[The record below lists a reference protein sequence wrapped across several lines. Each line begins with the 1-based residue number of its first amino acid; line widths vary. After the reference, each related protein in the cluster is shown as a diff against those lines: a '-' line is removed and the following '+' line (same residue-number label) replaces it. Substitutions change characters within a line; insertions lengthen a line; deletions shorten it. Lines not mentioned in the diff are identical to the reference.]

1 MYRAKPDN
9 GIDEAY
15 IRLAASHGV
24 PGMVVDMHN
33 ELLTIGPVTIYGYG
47 LMIGIGVI
55 LAMLIGD
62 KRAVKRGMNGELVYG
77 LTITAVVLG
86 FAAAKVLFI
95 ITEWSDFIKDPLSFL
110 SSEGFV
116 VYGGL
121 IGGILA
127 SLGYCKLKK
136 VNGFDYIDLMA
147 PSVAIAQGCGRIGCF
162 LAGCCYGRETAS
174 PLGVVFTHSSF
185 APNNVRLIP
194 TQLISSAGDF
204 VIAAVLIWF
213 SSKPR
218 KRFQTTILWIL
229 LYSIGRFFVEF
240 LRNDARGNVG
250 VLSTSQFIALICIPV
265 CILGFVFLVPILDK
279 GRALDTAEAE
289 PVKST
294 VTDTDKESEG
304 E

>member
-1 MYRAKPDN
+1 
-9 GIDEAY
+9 
-15 IRLAASHGV
+15 
-24 PGMVVDMHN
+24 MHN

-55 LAMLIGD
+55 LAMIIGD
-62 KRAVKRGMNGELVYG
+62 KRAVKRGMDGELVYG
-77 LTITAVVLG
+77 LTITAVILG

-95 ITEWSDFIKDPLSFL
+95 ITEWSSFIKDPLSFL
-110 SSEGFV
+110 STEGFV

-121 IGGILA
+121 MGGILA
-127 SLGYCKLKK
+127 ALGYCKLKK

-147 PSVAIAQGCGRIGCF
+147 PSVALAQGCGRIGCF
-162 LAGCCYGRETAS
+162 LAGCCYGKETTS

-204 VIAAVLIWF
+204 IIAGILIWF
-213 SSKPR
+213 ASKPR

-240 LRNDARGNVG
+240 LRNDDRGSVG
-250 VLSTSQFIALICIPV
+250 VLSTSQFIAVICVPA
-265 CILGFVFLVPILDK
+265 CILGFLFLVPVLEKSKASDTVI
-279 GRALDTAEAE
+279 TAEA
-289 PVKST
+289 T
-294 VTDTDKESEG
+294 QDMTDTDKEDVG